1 MKLLLLSFGKP
12 HETYVKEGIED
23 FTRRIGRYYPVSWT
37 IIPPPKNAAS
47 LTPEAYKKK
56 EAEALQGKWDKD
68 DYLVCLD
75 EHGKMIGSEELSR
88 FLAGR
93 ANESIKRVVFLVG
106 GSYGIDASI
115 LKQAK
120 FVWSLSPLVFP
131 HQLARLILSEQL
143 YRACTIL
150 NNEKYHH

>member
-1 MKLLLLSFGKP
+1 MKLLLISFGKA

-37 IIPPPKNAAS
+37 ILPPPKNAAS

-56 EAEALQGKWDKD
+56 EAEALQGKLEKD

-75 EHGKMIGSEELSR
+75 EHGKMFGSEQ
-88 FLAGR
+88 LAQFVATR
-93 ANESIKRVVFLVG
+93 ANESVKRIVFLIG
-106 GSYGIDASI
+106 GSYGIDASL
-115 LKQAK
+115 LKQAR
-120 FVWSLSPLVFP
+120 FTWSFSPLVFP
-131 HQLARLILSEQL
+131 HQLARLILAEQL

>member
-1 MKLLLLSFGKP
+1 MKLLLLSFGKS
-12 HETYVKEGIED
+12 HESYVKEGIED

-37 IIPPPKNAAS
+37 ILPLPKNAAS
-47 LTPEAYKKK
+47 LTPDAYKKK
-56 EAEALQGKWDKD
+56 EAETLQGKLEKD
-68 DYLVCLD
+68 DYLICLD
-75 EHGKMIGSEELSR
+75 EHGKMFGSEQ
-88 FLAGR
+88 LAQFISTR
-93 ANESIKRVVFLVG
+93 ANESAKRLVFLIG

-120 FVWSLSPLVFP
+120 FTWSLSPLVFP
-131 HQLARLILSEQL
+131 HQLARLILAEQL